1 MNNQSPFDRAM
12 GSEPAFDRAVS
23 IGPGMSAAKPKAREV
38 GDPASPLKAAYGR
51 LTNARSLLLSRIAAL
66 SDRLEPVSAPS
77 AEACGAKV
85 EPVPAAS
92 QVVCAL
98 HAEAAAIEEACSR
111 LDNLMD
117 RLEV

>member
-1 MNNQSPFDRAM
+1 MNHQSPFDRAM

-23 IGPGMSAAKPKAREV
+23 IGPGIPSAKPKAREV
-38 GDPASPLKAAYGR
+38 GDPGSPLKAAYGR
-51 LTNARSLLLSRIAAL
+51 LTNARALLLSRIAAL
-66 SDRLEPVSAPS
+66 ADRLDTISAPS
-77 AEACGAKV
+77 PEACGAKA

-98 HAEAAAIEEACSR
+98 HAEAAAIEEACLR